1 MPSPPV
7 QDTTSQSSYSI
18 ASDEM
23 LTCDMNDPK
32 SKRSERLKHVC
43 KPASD
48 SIAGGEDG
56 DGVEVIDV
64 VSLGNPRDLRVQ
76 KHAEVKVEVK
86 QEPGVEPLPGGPTAQ
101 QPRRSCLV
109 LPEDVPEALTF
120 VRATA
125 RQIGVDLGHE
135 EIAPKIFYPAAQKLI
150 LRVRICFIANKRTST
165 KGSKHRKQK

>member
-1 MPSPPV
+1 
-7 QDTTSQSSYSI
+7 
-18 ASDEM
+18 M

-48 SIAGGEDG
+48 SIAGAGEDG
-56 DGVEVIDV
+56 DGAEVIDV
-64 VSLGNPRDLRVQ
+64 VTLDDPRDLKVH

-150 LRVRICFIANKRTST
+150 LRVRIIFCR
-165 KGSKHRKQK
+165 

>member
-1 MPSPPV
+1 
-7 QDTTSQSSYSI
+7 
-18 ASDEM
+18 M
-23 LTCDMNDPK
+23 LNCDMNDSK
-32 SKRSERLKHVC
+32 SKRTPRQKHVC
-43 KPASD
+43 KPTSD
-48 SIAGGEDG
+48 SIADG

-64 VSLGNPRDLRVQ
+64 VSLDDQGDRKVQ

-86 QEPGVEPLPGGPTAQ
+86 EEPGVANLTGQAA

-135 EIAPKIFYPAAQKLI
+135 EIAPKIYYPAAQKLI
-150 LRVRICFIANKRTST
+150 LRVRSFSRFLSF
-165 KGSKHRKQK
+165 